1 MINLYLINKNRK
13 DFRSTSLHLM
23 EESCYNNKFMIDYL
37 TKFCDELLIY
47 KDGDDNAVIILDSKD
62 NVITLGLI

>member
-1 MINLYLINKNRK
+1 
-13 DFRSTSLHLM
+13 M
-23 EESCYNNKFMIDYL
+23 EESCYNNNLMIDYL